1 VPEATRTEDTPAKG
15 GVPLARTQSRGPRM
29 SGRRLLSLIG
39 AYQSG
44 GLLVALVALGAFF
57 TTTSTH
63 FLTSNNLK
71 VVLLQVAI
79 VGIVAIPGAMLL
91 LSGYLDLS
99 VGSVAVLAAA
109 IFGEMVK
116 VQHTSVAVGI
126 IVALLVGAAW
136 GTLNGFLIAYL
147 DFSPVVVTLGG
158 FAAARGVSD
167 ALTQDVT
174 RSGFGDAFSKLGN
187 GDVLGLPTPAAIFV
201 LLFVVGA
208 YLWYV
213 TPLGRHLTAIGAERV
228 AARSVGV
235 SVKRI
240 PFTTYVASGLAA
252 ALAGLVITSELDGAS
267 PSIGVGL
274 ELEVLTAILL
284 GGVAFSGGRGS
295 LWGVLFGVLFIG
307 VLDNGLV
314 LLNVG
319 PYYVNIA
326 VGAVLLLV
334 AGIDVLYQ
342 RLERIPLAVEDE
354 PESGE
359 GPPVTESPAPSKEA
373 SA

>member
-1 VPEATRTEDTPAKG
+1 
-15 GVPLARTQSRGPRM
+15 M

-44 GLLVALVALGAFF
+44 GLLVALIALGGFF
-57 TTTSTH
+57 TTTSPH
-63 FLTSNNLK
+63 FLTGTNLK
-71 VVLLQVAI
+71 VVLLQVAV
-79 VGIVAIPGAMLL
+79 VGIIAIPGAMLL

-99 VGSVAVLAAA
+99 VGSVGVLAAA
-109 IFGEMVK
+109 VFGEMVK
-116 VQHTSVAVGI
+116 VQHTSIAVAVVI
-126 IVALLVGAAW
+126 ALAVGVAW
-136 GTLNGFLIAYL
+136 GMLNGALVAYL
-147 DFSPVVVTLGG
+147 GFSPVVVTLGG
-158 FAAARGVSD
+158 FAAARGVAD

-174 RSGFGDAFSKLGN
+174 RSGFGDTFGFLGN
-187 GDVLGLPTPAAIFV
+187 GEVLGLPAPAAA
-201 LLFVVGA
+201 FVVLFLIGTF
-208 YLWYV
+208 LWYV
-213 TPLGRHLTAIGAERV
+213 TPLGRHLTAIGADAT

-240 PFTTYVASGLAA
+240 PFLAYVASGLAA
-252 ALAGLVITSELDGAS
+252 AFAGLIITSELDGAS

-334 AGIDVLYQ
+334 AGVDVLYQ

-354 PESGE
+354 AEGGG
-359 GPPVTESPAPSKEA
+359 GPPVDTAGPRSAEVPS
-373 SA
+373 

>member
-1 VPEATRTEDTPAKG
+1 VPEATRIDDPAA
-15 GVPLARTQSRGPRM
+15 ARPPAGPTAQQRGPRI
-29 SGRRLLSLIG
+29 SGRRLLALIG

-44 GLLVALVALGAFF
+44 GLLVALIALGAFF
-57 TTTSTH
+57 TMTSEH
-63 FLTSNNLK
+63 FLTDTNLK
-71 VVLLQVAI
+71 VVLLQVAV

-109 IFGEMVK
+109 VFGELAK
-116 VQHTSVAVGI
+116 VQGVSIELSAV
-126 IVALLVGAAW
+126 VALLVGVAW
-136 GTLNGFLIAYL
+136 GMLNGVLIAYL
-147 DFSPVVVTLGG
+147 RFSPVVVTLGG
-158 FAAARGVSD
+158 FAAARGVAD
-167 ALTQDVT
+167 ALTEDVT
-174 RSGFGDAFSKLGN
+174 RSGFGESFAFLGN
-187 GDVLGLPTPAAIFV
+187 GDVLGLPAPAAIFIV
-201 LLFVVGA
+201 LFVVGA
-208 YLWYV
+208 YLWYA
-213 TPLGRHLTAIGAERV
+213 TPLGRHLTAIGADAT

-240 PFTTYVASGLAA
+240 PFLTYVASGLAA
-252 ALAGLVITSELDGAS
+252 ALAGLIITSQLDGAS

-307 VLDNGLV
+307 VLDNGLI

-354 PESGE
+354 AE
-359 GPPVTESPAPSKEA
+359 GGGGPAVNTQSQPSKEVPG
-373 SA
+373 

>member
-1 VPEATRTEDTPAKG
+1 VPEAATAEGAERLTPSRPASRPPATR
-15 GVPLARTQSRGPRM
+15 
-29 SGRRLLSLIG
+29 GRRALSFIG

-44 GLLVALVALGAFF
+44 GLLVALIALGAFF
-57 TTTSTH
+57 TSTSSH
-63 FLTSNNLK
+63 FLTTNNLK
-71 VVLLQVAI
+71 VVLLQVAL
-79 VGIVAIPGAMLL
+79 VGIIAIPGSMLL

-109 IFGEMVK
+109 VFGEMAK
-116 VQHTSVAVGI
+116 IHHTSIGVAVV
-126 IVALLVGAAW
+126 VALAVGAAW
-136 GTLNGFLIAYL
+136 GALNGVLVAYL
-147 DFSPVVVTLGG
+147 RFSPVVVTLGG
-158 FAAARGVSD
+158 FAAARGVAE
-167 ALTQDVT
+167 ALTTNET
-174 RSGFGDAFSKLGN
+174 RSGFGDTFGSLGN
-187 GDVLGLPTPAAIFV
+187 GTVLGLPAPAALFIV
-201 LLFVVGA
+201 LFAIGVF
-208 YLWYV
+208 LWYA
-213 TPLGRHLTAIGAERV
+213 TPLGRHLTAIGADET

-240 PFTTYVASGLAA
+240 PFATYVFSGLAA
-252 ALAGLVITSELDGAS
+252 AVAGLILTSELDGAS
-267 PSIGVGL
+267 PSIGQGL

-307 VLDNGLV
+307 VLQNGLV

-342 RLERIPLAVEDE
+342 RLERIPLAA
-354 PESGE
+354 PEE
-359 GPPVTESPAPSKEA
+359 QAAPPGAKNPA
-373 SA
+373 SASTGDEEATAR